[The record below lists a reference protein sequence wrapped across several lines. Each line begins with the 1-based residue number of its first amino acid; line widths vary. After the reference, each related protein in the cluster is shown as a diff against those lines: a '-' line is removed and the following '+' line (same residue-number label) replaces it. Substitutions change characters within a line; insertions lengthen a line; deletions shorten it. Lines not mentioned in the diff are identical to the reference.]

1 MATYRKATRFGDVSI
16 GWTYDGSRLTTRL
29 VVPVGVRLTLHTPTA
44 LPLGGGELLRLV
56 ESGATLWSRGELQA
70 DASGRVNF
78 QTFKRIVLHG
88 LKSAPG
94 AVPGTAQF
102 IDKASN
108 SSKPDGNS

>member
-1 MATYRKATRFGDVSI
+1 MLKEATYRKATRFGDVSI

-70 DASGRVNF
+70 DASGRVRPGRPAGVA
-78 QTFKRIVLHG
+78 TTEATPAAVLTTVLG
-88 LKSAPG
+88 GEYVFDAAF
-94 AVPGTAQF
+94 AV
-102 IDKASN
+102 
-108 SSKPDGNS
+108 